1 MQSSYFLTCPYKSW
15 RKDEGQEP
23 FEYLNNAASG
33 NNAELAGEGD
43 VAVGRE
49 IGRGLNHKVTFTEQ
63 IFLLV
68 STKLSYL
75 IIIVLAHPNI
85 LVMYN
90 WIIIDFDQFTN
101 VNLMQFNVVSMLYG
115 TSQ

>member
-1 MQSSYFLTCPYKSW
+1 MK
-15 RKDEGQEP
+15 KK
-23 FEYLNNAASG
+23 
-33 NNAELAGEGD
+33 

-49 IGRGLNHKVTFTEQ
+49 IGRDLKHKVIFTEQ

-75 IIIVLAHPNI
+75 FIILLAHPNI
-85 LVMYN
+85 SVMYN
-90 WIIIDFDQFTN
+90 WIIIDIDQFTN
-101 VNLMQFNVVSMLYG
+101 VNLLPFNVVSMLYG